1 MPVQHSS
8 AATRV
13 PDQVSDLAI
22 DLAAVDV
29 SQHTPLVF
37 GDLSHIAMDRN
48 PSEPHTLETLT
59 AQVKVNYDK
68 AQLETGKLK
77 ETMGNM
83 LQDVAQL
90 HTLHQD
96 LMAAMTEL
104 KQSTAALATAK
115 AGRPPG
121 PTHSEGVA
129 EALRDPAAR
138 QEATKTYGIQWL
150 TETKEKEMWPAD
162 ALKDDQFMAR
172 YYQLRL
178 SGTAGPSAS
187 PLSTASTIA
196 DLLASVVRP
205 ATVLGKAASDSLP
218 GSIATPSTAS
228 TAFPFSAAIAGKHVE
243 VDLPKPSKFSRIAV
257 DSDIRAWLLRMHEYL
272 TISGIEPSV
281 WVVFASNYLDKAPLQ
296 LWEARKTQLSNQPE
310 LLYSWD
316 HFRKWCLASFSV
328 HDHETHAISQL
339 EKLRQTDSVAEY
351 RAAHDVLAAQTT
363 LPMKL
368 RLFWWERGLKDE
380 IRVMCS
386 LDPLTHKQYADIEA
400 AQNAA
405 CACDAHLSSA
415 SAVATAI
422 EPATHTDLHDANFD
436 DESDG
441 DELPVTKRPCLT
453 YNRHEKC
460 RCFNCGRFGHIAR
473 ACPGHKEMQ
482 DKAPTRDHIQQSEAN
497 ERPVST
503 KDGNTN
509 H

>member
-1 MPVQHSS
+1 MTVQHSS

-13 PDQVSDLAI
+13 PDQVADLAV

-29 SQHTPLVF
+29 SQHTCTPLVF
-37 GDLSHIAMDRN
+37 GDFSHIAMDRN

-59 AQVKVNYDK
+59 AQ
-68 AQLETGKLK
+68 
-77 ETMGNM
+77 
-83 LQDVAQL
+83 L
-90 HTLHQD
+90 HTLHKD

-115 AGRPPG
+115 ADRPPG
-121 PTHSEGVA
+121 PTVSKGVA

-138 QEATKTYGIQWL
+138 QEAAKTYGIQWL
-150 TETKEKEMWPAD
+150 TETKEKELWPAG
-162 ALKDDQFMAR
+162 ALKDDQFMAQ
-172 YYQLRL
+172 YYQLKL
-178 SGTAGPSAS
+178 SGIAGPSDS

-205 ATVLGKAASDSLP
+205 ASVLGKAASDSLP

-228 TAFPFSAAIAGKHVE
+228 TAFPFLAAIDGKHVK

-368 RLFWWERGLKDE
+368 RLFWWERDLKDE

-386 LDPLTHKQYADIEA
+386 LDPHTHKQYADIEA

-405 CACDAHLSSA
+405 CACDAHLFSA

-422 EPATHTDLHDANFD
+422 EPATHTGLRDAKFD

-441 DELPVTKRPCLT
+441 AGLPVTKRPCLT
-453 YNRHEKC
+453 YSRHEKC
-460 RCFNCGRFGHIAR
+460 RCFNCGRFGHIAL
-473 ACPGHKEMQ
+473 ACPGQKEMQ

-497 ERPVST
+497 ESPVST